1 MGTNILV
8 YPVILSKNGDG
19 YFVTVPD
26 FTINTEGKN
35 IADAIAMARD
45 AIGLNVL
52 QLEANNVTVP
62 EPYSQYFQV
71 QDDDILT
78 LVDIDITDYRNKY
91 ENRTVKKN
99 CTIPYR
105 LNVDAEKAGINFSQL
120 LQEALKQKLYGW
132 LWAIEYDKEKTIKMA
147 VQKDGNEY
155 NFTKKDII
163 NLENGLFDIGDE
175 GAKKNKCCKIE
186 KNMIYIKCFRS
197 VDLYSIIKK
206 R

>member
-45 AIGLNVL
+45 AIGLNIL
-52 QLEANNVTVP
+52 QLQDEEKMVP
-62 EPYSQYFQV
+62 EPYSRYFQMST
-71 QDDDILT
+71 DIDKCRNDDILT
-78 LVDIDITDYRNKY
+78 LVDVDISNYRNKY

-105 LNVDAEKAGINFSQL
+105 LNADAEKAGINFSQL
-120 LQEALKQKLYGW
+120 LQEALKQKLYG
-132 LWAIEYDKEKTIKMA
+132 
-147 VQKDGNEY
+147 
-155 NFTKKDII
+155 
-163 NLENGLFDIGDE
+163 
-175 GAKKNKCCKIE
+175 
-186 KNMIYIKCFRS
+186 
-197 VDLYSIIKK
+197 
-206 R
+206 

>member
-8 YPVILSKNGDG
+8 YPVILSKDGDR

-26 FTINTEGKN
+26 FTVNTEGKD

-52 QLEANNVTVP
+52 QLEDEGEAVP
-62 EPYSQYFQV
+62 EPYSRSYQM

-78 LVDIDITDYRNKY
+78 LVDIDMTDYRNKY

-105 LNVDAEKAGINFSQL
+105 LNADAEKAGINFSQL
-120 LQEALKQKLYGW
+120 LQETLKRKLYGW
-132 LWAIEYDKEKTIKMA
+132 LRTGE
-147 VQKDGNEY
+147 
-155 NFTKKDII
+155 
-163 NLENGLFDIGDE
+163 
-175 GAKKNKCCKIE
+175 
-186 KNMIYIKCFRS
+186 
-197 VDLYSIIKK
+197 
-206 R
+206 

>member
-8 YPVILSKNGDG
+8 YPVILSKDGDR

-26 FTINTEGKN
+26 FTVNTEGKD

-52 QLEANNVTVP
+52 QLEDEGEAVP
-62 EPYSQYFQV
+62 EPYSRSYQM

-78 LVDIDITDYRNKY
+78 LVDIDMTDYRNKY

-105 LNVDAEKAGINFSQL
+105 LNADAEKAGINFSQL
-120 LQEALKQKLYGW
+120 LQEALKRKLYGW
-132 LWAIEYDKEKTIKMA
+132 LRTGE
-147 VQKDGNEY
+147 
-155 NFTKKDII
+155 
-163 NLENGLFDIGDE
+163 
-175 GAKKNKCCKIE
+175 
-186 KNMIYIKCFRS
+186 
-197 VDLYSIIKK
+197 
-206 R
+206 

>member
-8 YPVILSKNGDG
+8 YPVILSKDGDR

-26 FTINTEGKN
+26 FTVNTEGKD

-52 QLEANNVTVP
+52 QLEDEGEAVP
-62 EPYSQYFQV
+62 EPYSRSYQM

-78 LVDIDITDYRNKY
+78 LVDIDMTDYRNKY

-105 LNVDAEKAGINFSQL
+105 LNADAEKAGINFSQL
-120 LQEALKQKLYGW
+120 LQETLKRKLYG
-132 LWAIEYDKEKTIKMA
+132 
-147 VQKDGNEY
+147 
-155 NFTKKDII
+155 
-163 NLENGLFDIGDE
+163 
-175 GAKKNKCCKIE
+175 
-186 KNMIYIKCFRS
+186 
-197 VDLYSIIKK
+197 
-206 R
+206 

>member
-26 FTINTEGKN
+26 FTINTEGKD

-45 AIGLNVL
+45 AIGLNIL

-78 LVDIDITDYRNKY
+78 RREQEIPHLYRWWDELRLTRRFLTLVSDN
-91 ENRTVKKN
+91 
-99 CTIPYR
+99 
-105 LNVDAEKAGINFSQL
+105 
-120 LQEALKQKLYGW
+120 
-132 LWAIEYDKEKTIKMA
+132 
-147 VQKDGNEY
+147 
-155 NFTKKDII
+155 II
-163 NLENGLFDIGDE
+163 I
-175 GAKKNKCCKIE
+175 
-186 KNMIYIKCFRS
+186 
-197 VDLYSIIKK
+197 
-206 R
+206 

>member
-26 FTINTEGKN
+26 FVVNTEGKD

-52 QLEANNVTVP
+52 QLEADNVTVP

-78 LVDIDITDYRNKY
+78 LVDIDMTNYKNKY

-105 LNVDAEKAGINFSQL
+105 VNNP
-120 LQEALKQKLYGW
+120 
-132 LWAIEYDKEKTIKMA
+132 
-147 VQKDGNEY
+147 
-155 NFTKKDII
+155 
-163 NLENGLFDIGDE
+163 NL
-175 GAKKNKCCKIE
+175 
-186 KNMIYIKCFRS
+186 
-197 VDLYSIIKK
+197 
-206 R
+206 